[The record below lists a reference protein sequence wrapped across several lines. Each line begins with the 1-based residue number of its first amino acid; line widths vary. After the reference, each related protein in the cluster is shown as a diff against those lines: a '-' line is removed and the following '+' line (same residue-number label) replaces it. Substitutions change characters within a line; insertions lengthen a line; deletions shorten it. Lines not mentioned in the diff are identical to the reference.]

1 MKGINSNKGI
11 QEFVE
16 SNIGGGDKNFEYSY
30 HQINIFIKL
39 FIAQYSKFE
48 KKLNFIDRGKN
59 VTDKCIKKFEKCT
72 KYFTNRG
79 FAKLL
84 PDKIKIN
91 QKDDIIDILSNVY
104 ENDIKNMKFTEPLIF
119 TIKEKML

>member
-1 MKGINSNKGI
+1 MHSDILEITDLPYDVGY
-11 QEFVE
+11 
-16 SNIGGGDKNFEYSY
+16 D
-30 HQINIFIKL
+30 
-39 FIAQYSKFE
+39 KFE
-48 KKLNFIDRGKN
+48 KKLNFRGKN
-59 VTDKCIKKFEKCT
+59 VTNKFIKKFEKCT

-91 QKDDIIDILSNVY
+91 QKDDIINILSNVY
-104 ENDIKNMKFTEPLIF
+104 KSDIKSMKFIESLIF